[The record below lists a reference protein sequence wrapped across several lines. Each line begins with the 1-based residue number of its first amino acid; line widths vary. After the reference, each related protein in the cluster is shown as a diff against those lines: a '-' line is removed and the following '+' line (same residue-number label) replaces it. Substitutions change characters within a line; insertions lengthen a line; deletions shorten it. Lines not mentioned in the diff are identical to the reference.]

1 LSQTLTQSIKYEA
14 HAVGFHLA
22 GVTTPDPPPHLP
34 TFRNWLDKGQ
44 HAGMDYLATERSLE
58 RRSDPRQIL
67 AECRSILVLGYRYP
81 PPAEHPLTS
90 ESVPRG
96 QIAAYASGRD
106 YHLVLPEMME
116 TLVQKLQ
123 TRLGKTFP
131 YRYYTDTGPILERDL
146 AQRAGLGWIG
156 KNTCLIHP
164 EYGSYLLLAEILLG
178 IELESDLPFEADR
191 CGSCTRCL
199 QACPTGCILP
209 DRTLDA
215 RRCISYLTIEHKGS
229 IPDEL
234 GSELGD
240 HIFGC
245 DICQQVCPWNEKATR
260 HANPSQI
267 DAEKGFT
274 ANLLDELKLDAQ
286 EFNRKYRDTALMRT
300 RRNRYLRNVIIALEN
315 SGYSDEKHEALKKIR
330 DDGNDLISEQTSRVL
345 EKWT

>member
-1 LSQTLTQSIKYEA
+1 M
-14 HAVGFHLA
+14 A
-22 GVTTPDPPPHLP
+22 GITTPDPPPHLS
-34 TFRNWLDKGQ
+34 TFRNWLDKGK
-44 HAGMDYLATERSLE
+44 HAGMDYLATERSIL

-67 AECRSILVLGYRYP
+67 AECQSILVLGYRYST
-81 PPAEHPLTS
+81 PAEDPKKS
-90 ESVPRG
+90 ESNPRG
-96 QIAAYASGRD
+96 QIAAYANGRD

-164 EYGSYLLLAEILLG
+164 EYGSQLLLAEIMLG
-178 IELESDLPFEADR
+178 IELESDPPFESDR
-191 CGSCTRCL
+191 CGSCTRCI
-199 QACPTGCILP
+199 QACPTECIQP

-234 GSELGD
+234 GAELGD

-245 DICQQVCPWNEKATR
+245 DICQQVCPWNEKIVR
-260 HANPSQI
+260 HAIPSRI
-267 DAEKGFT
+267 DTEKGFS
-274 ANLLDELKLDAQ
+274 ANLLEELKLDAQ

-315 SGYSDEKHEALKKIR
+315 SGYSDEKYEALKKIR
-330 DDGNDLISEQTSRVL
+330 DDGNDLISEQANKVL
-345 EKWT
+345 KKWT